1 MVLWIFGYGSLVW
14 QAGFDYDER
23 VIGFIKGYE
32 RVFHQGSTDHRGTR
46 ERPGRAV
53 TIEPQEGTVC
63 WGVAY
68 RVSGQDAEQ
77 LVLSYLDIREKQ
89 YDIKAYVDLYTDDAS
104 ALPTICGV
112 LVYIASPDKIK
123 NRNYLGPAPLD
134 QMANQIA
141 KAIGPSGPNYEYLFR
156 LEEALQDIGHADE
169 GIIKLANEVRKLL
182 AESNGSI

>member
-63 WGVAY
+63 
-68 RVSGQDAEQ
+68 
-77 LVLSYLDIREKQ
+77 YLDIREKQ